1 MKSDDVTSD
10 DAVNPELPDLL
21 QQDQEALPAVEVRHR
36 GPIQAQNL
44 PARDGYSRTVSVTNN
59 PDSLETIP
67 ADPRRSYITFYI
79 TGSPCYIGHDK
90 QAVLSGI
97 AGILPVQRDL
107 TLNTAAPIYILCTNA
122 GPAAVSYWV
131 GQWAD

>member
-1 MKSDDVTSD
+1 M
-10 DAVNPELPDLL
+10 NPELGELL
-21 QQDQEALPAVEVRHR
+21 QQDSAALPAVDVRHR
-36 GPIQAQNL
+36 GPIQAQIL
-44 PARDGYSRTVSVTNN
+44 PARDGYSRTVSVTNVA
-59 PDSLETIP
+59 DSLEIIP
-67 ADPRRSYITFYI
+67 ADPRRAYVTFYL

-107 TLNTAAPIYILCTNA
+107 TLYSTAPIYILCTNA

>member
-1 MKSDDVTSD
+1 MSD
-10 DAVNPELPDLL
+10 DAVNPELDELL
-21 QQDQEALPAVEVRHR
+21 QRDQETLPAVDVRHR
-36 GPIQAQNL
+36 GPIQAQVL
-44 PARDGYSRTVSVTNN
+44 PARTGYSRTVNVTNVA
-59 PDSLETIP
+59 DTIEIIP
-67 ADPRRSYITFYI
+67 EDPRRAYITFYV
-79 TGSPCYIGHDK
+79 TGSPVFIGHDK

-107 TLNTAAPIYILCTNA
+107 TLYATAPIYILCTNA